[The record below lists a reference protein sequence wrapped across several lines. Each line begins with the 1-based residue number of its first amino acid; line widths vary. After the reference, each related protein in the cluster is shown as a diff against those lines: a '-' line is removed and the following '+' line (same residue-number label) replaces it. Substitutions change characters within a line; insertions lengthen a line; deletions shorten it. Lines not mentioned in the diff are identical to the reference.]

1 MSDFFGTLAR
11 RAMAPAGV
19 RPRVAS
25 RFESGSG
32 VGLNERHEQVEAVA
46 SAPEAPPAEGS
57 PKLAVSPLRPAP
69 DVAFDPALVRERV
82 ETLRIVPVSPRDV
95 PPEPQPEARSERL
108 AEVPPL
114 TVPPAQR
121 RARAAA
127 KNPAIEGSPPGRTPQ
142 SLPPV
147 VPLAPLPHATERIAH
162 ERTEHQTVRSLI
174 ESRVV
179 ERLTAEP
186 RPPGK
191 SSRAPTTAIASTQAP
206 APAAPRVEIHIGRIE
221 VMPAAAPPNEPQRV
235 EAPRPFPA
243 QSLDAYLTERSSRRR
258 S

>member
-1 MSDFFGTLAR
+1 
-11 RAMAPAGV
+11 MAPAAV
-19 RPRVAS
+19 RPRAAS
-25 RFESGSG
+25 RFESGGG

-69 DVAFDPALVRERV
+69 DVAFDPAPVRERV
-82 ETLRIVPVSPRDV
+82 ETLRIVPVAPRDV
-95 PPEPQPEARSERL
+95 PLEPQPEARSERL
-108 AEVPPL
+108 AEVPRL

-121 RARAAA
+121 RARTAP
-127 KNPAIEGSPPGRTPQ
+127 KNLASDDSPSGRTPQ
-142 SLPPV
+142 SLPPL
-147 VPLAPLPHATERIAH
+147 VPLAPLPQAPERIVH

-179 ERLTAEP
+179 ERLSADP
-186 RPPGK
+186 RPPSN

-206 APAAPRVEIHIGRIE
+206 EPAAPRVEIHIGRIE
-221 VMPAAAPPNEPQRV
+221 VMPAAAPPNEPQRI
-235 EAPRPFPA
+235 ETPRPFPA